1 MNYQEVI
8 HYLYSQLPVFQ
19 NQGAAALNY
28 KLDKIKQICE
38 LLGNPQNKLKCIHIA
53 GTNGKGSTS
62 HFIASILQENGY
74 KVGLYTSPHLKS
86 FTERVRINGN
96 EIGEQEVIDFVMNYK
111 NIIEDLKPSFFEWT
125 VALAFYH
132 FAKQEVDFAVIEV
145 GMGGRLDSTNIIH
158 PLLSIITT
166 IGLDH
171 EQFLGTT
178 LPQIAREKAGIIK
191 PRTPVLISETQAE
204 TTAVFKE
211 FAIKNQCK
219 IKWVDQSSANYLRG
233 MNLTYPNYLKRNAQ
247 TACHAIVEL
256 EQQGYSI
263 NYGTFYDGLQKVT
276 ANTGLKGRWQTLAFS
291 PLTIC
296 DTGHNKDGIKQVV
309 DNLSQL
315 EYHHLHLVFGVVK
328 DKELS
333 GMLSLLPPTATYYWC
348 SPQIARAL
356 PAEELK
362 LQAEKHGLAGNVY
375 TSVMHAIKAAKET
388 SKKNDVIFIGG
399 SNFVVAE
406 IEDL

>member
-38 LLGNPQNKLKCIHIA
+38 LLGNPQNKLKCIHVA

-86 FTERVRINGN
+86 FTERIRINGK
-96 EIGEQEVIDFVMNYK
+96 EIGEREVIDFVVNYK

-125 VALAFYH
+125 VALAFYY
-132 FAKQEVDFAVIEV
+132 FAKQQVDLAVIEV

-178 LPQIAREKAGIIK
+178 LHQIAREKAGIIK

-276 ANTGLKGRWQTLAFS
+276 TNTGLKGRWQTLDFY

-296 DTGHNKDGIKQVV
+296 DTGHNKDGVKQVV

-315 EYHHLHLVFGVVK
+315 EYHHLHIVFGVVK

-362 LQAEKHGLAGNVY
+362 QQAEKHGLAGNIY
-375 TSVMHAIKAAKET
+375 TSVANAIQAAKET

>member
-8 HYLYSQLPVFQ
+8 QYLYSQLPVFQ
-19 NQGAAALNY
+19 HQGAAALNY

-38 LLGNPQNKLKCIHIA
+38 LLGNPQQQLKCVHVA

-86 FTERVRINGN
+86 FTERVRVNGV
-96 EIGEQEVIDFVMNYK
+96 EIAEKEVIDFVQEYK
-111 NIIEDLKPSFFEWT
+111 TIIEDLKPSFFEWT

-132 FAKQEVDFAVIEV
+132 FAKQQVDLAVIEV

-191 PRTPVLISETQAE
+191 PGTPVLISETQSE

-219 IKWVDQSSANYLRG
+219 IKWVDQSSADYLKG
-233 MNLTYPNYLKRNAQ
+233 MDLTYPSYLKRNAQ

-256 EQQGYSI
+256 EQQGYQI
-263 NYGTFYDGLQKVT
+263 NYGTFYDGLQKVSL
-276 ANTGLKGRWQTLAFS
+276 NTGLKGRWQTLSFN

-309 DNLSQL
+309 ENLSRL
-315 EYHHLHLVFGVVK
+315 EFNHLHIVLGVVK

-333 GMLSLLPPTATYYWC
+333 GMLNILPTTATYYWC
-348 SPQIARAL
+348 SPQI
-356 PAEELK
+356 P
-362 LQAEKHGLAGNVY
+362 Q
-375 TSVMHAIKAAKET
+375 SVAC
-388 SKKNDVIFIGG
+388 
-399 SNFVVAE
+399 
-406 IEDL
+406 